1 MKTKILFVLWGCIYA
16 LCVGL
21 GTVENPAG
29 FGKVLLVLTSLIFFI
44 PPGYILYDGIRSG
57 KKKQVKAVRII
68 AIVSLSL
75 TLILLVANFL
85 SVSGSAEAG
94 KLLYELLI
102 LVSAPMVCSQYWAV
116 SLFLWACLLWATFTK
131 PKKQTDFQT

>member
-1 MKTKILFVLWGCIYA
+1 MKTKILFAPWGCIYA

-21 GTVENPAG
+21 GTVENPEG
-29 FGKVLLVLTSLIFFI
+29 LGKVLLVLTSLIFFI
-44 PPGYILYDGIRSG
+44 PPGYILYDGIRGG

-68 AIVSLSL
+68 AIISLSL

-85 SVSGSAEAG
+85 SIAGSAQAG

-102 LVSAPMVCSQYWAV
+102 LVSAPMVCSQYWVV
-116 SLFLWACLLWATFTK
+116 SLFLWACLLWTTFTK
-131 PKKQTDFQT
+131 PKK